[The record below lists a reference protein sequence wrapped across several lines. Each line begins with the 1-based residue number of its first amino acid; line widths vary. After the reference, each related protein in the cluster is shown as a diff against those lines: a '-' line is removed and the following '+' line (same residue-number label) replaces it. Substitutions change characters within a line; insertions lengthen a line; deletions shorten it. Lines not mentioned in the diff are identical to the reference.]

1 MNRSTGTHDSSL
13 LRESAKGSL
22 GSVVALGVGLLLD
35 LTLAFLLGAGA
46 RTDALYVALRIPLGV
61 AVFFPATAT
70 QILVPAIS
78 RWLGTDDIRRTNSQT
93 TAVLL
98 ATFALTG
105 LLAIACL
112 LFAPQLV
119 RVLAP
124 GMAPASQA
132 LSADLARVAFLMIPP
147 AAASQVLL
155 AYRHAHRM
163 HGLASAAQA
172 VIGLT
177 VVSILLA
184 SNGRADVQLAVS
196 AYVLG
201 AACQLILAWLLARAS
216 GFSFVPGRLLT
227 PETRLVGSRSARPLA
242 ASAVQ
247 LGTRIVE
254 LMVASF
260 LAPGSI
266 TILTYANRLIGAVGG
281 TLFFKP
287 VMTAFIAPM
296 SREHALGNTNALHA
310 LLRNGLRLMLLISV
324 PLTAIVAVGGS
335 AFVAGIFSTGNFGA
349 DQARMLGIAIAVYA
363 TSLPSAA
370 LQRML
375 LGFTFAQLDTATYL
389 RNTIYGAVSN
399 LVLLGAAML
408 LWQPPLPLL
417 IVPIAFSL
425 SQVVNAW
432 HAAST
437 VRRYLGE
444 ALAVLQGLTWRS
456 MLLVAAGIA
465 TMIPIRLWLAPDLT
479 GSPVSLIIAGLATS
493 LVGALVLGAGVLL
506 AKGSA
511 TQITQHPRG

>member
-1 MNRSTGTHDSSL
+1 MIRPTGTESSRL

-61 AVFFPATAT
+61 AVFFPATAA

-78 RWLGTDDIRRTNSQT
+78 RWLGESNIRRTNSQT
-93 TAVLL
+93 SAVLL
-98 ATFALTG
+98 ATFVLTG
-105 LLAIACL
+105 LLAIVCI

-124 GMAPASQA
+124 GLPPEVQA
-132 LSADLARVAFLMIPP
+132 LAADLARIAFLMIPP

-172 VIGLT
+172 AIGLT
-177 VVSILLA
+177 VVSFLLA
-184 SNGRADVQLAVS
+184 SNGQADVQLVVS
-196 AYVLG
+196 AYALG
-201 AACQLILAWLLARAS
+201 AVCQLTLAWLLARGS
-216 GFSFVPGRLLT
+216 GYSFVPSRLLT
-227 PETRLVGSRSARPLA
+227 PETRLVGARSIRPLV

-296 SREHALGNTNALHA
+296 SREHALGNTDALNS
-310 LLRNGLRLMLLISV
+310 LLRRGLRLMLLVSV
-324 PLTAIVAVGGS
+324 PLTAVVAVGGS
-335 AFVAGIFSTGNFGA
+335 AFIAGVFAAGSFSA
-349 DQARMLGIAIAVYA
+349 EQAQILGIAIAVYA

-399 LVLLGAAML
+399 LVLLGAAMV

-417 IVPIAFSL
+417 MVPIAFSL
-425 SQVVNAW
+425 SQIVNAW
-432 HAAST
+432 HAASI
-437 VRRYLGE
+437 VRRYVGE

-456 MLLVAAGIA
+456 MLLVVAALA

-479 GSPVSLIIAGLATS
+479 GPPSSLIVGGLATS
-493 LVGALVLGAGVLL
+493 LVGALALGAGALI
-506 AKGSA
+506 AGNGA
-511 TQITQHPRG
+511 QFIRDPRD